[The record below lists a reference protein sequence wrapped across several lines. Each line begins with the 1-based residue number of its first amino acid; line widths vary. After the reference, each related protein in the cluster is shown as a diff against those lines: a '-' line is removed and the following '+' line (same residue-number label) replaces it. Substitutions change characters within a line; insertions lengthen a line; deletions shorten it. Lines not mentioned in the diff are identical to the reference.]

1 MRSMPPPQAEGRY
14 EYHGSGG
21 MWATFAKWQ
30 PPAYQATPR
39 LWTGHSGHRKCFNDL
54 NEWRKTGDSS
64 GTLPTKNRT
73 RPLWLAAGKSGTT
86 LSCLVEDSRQD
97 KAKEVRAPFVRSLET
112 ARTLTQTSQVAIS
125 LRASQNFGSRS
136 APSLNAALTEPPRI
150 ASDPT
155 PRQRL
160 ATTGEIF
167 NNFSAGNSL
176 PPPPGDSH
184 WNRLVRPASSS
195 SALKPQTNS
204 LANSQDMR
212 FSQSRA
218 VMLGG
223 SVKSDPRGY
232 TPPTKRCSS
241 APCVVGQH
249 FSALRRPY

>member
-14 EYHGSGG
+14 EYHASGG
-21 MWATFAKWQ
+21 MWATFGLHQ

-54 NEWRKTGDSS
+54 DQWRKTSDSS
-64 GTLPTKNRT
+64 GTLPTKNRKQ
-73 RPLWLAAGKSGTT
+73 PLWLAAGKSGTT
-86 LSCLVEDSRQD
+86 LSCMVEDSRQE

-112 ARTLTQTSQVAIS
+112 ARTLTQTSQVAIA

-136 APSLNAALTEPPRI
+136 APLSEPPRI
-150 ASDPT
+150 AADPT
-155 PRQRL
+155 PRRRL

-167 NNFSAGNSL
+167 NSFSAGNSL
-176 PPPPGDSH
+176 PSPPGDSH
-184 WNRLVRPASSS
+184 FNRLVRPVSSS
-195 SALKPQTNS
+195 SALKPQTN
-204 LANSQDMR
+204 AQDMR

-223 SVKSDPRGY
+223 SVTSDPRGY